1 MAKASGE
8 NQERYSRAARMIWA
22 VIGTRSSKGSL
33 ASLASSP
40 VEKDIFE
47 IMGQICLGVAATWMC
62 PPKKGNAADILGRDP
77 LGKEHWAH
85 QLWGRRGSELPP
97 PSPGWHL
104 RPCSSS

>member
-8 NQERYSRAARMIWA
+8 KQERYSRAGRMIWA

-47 IMGQICLGVAATWMC
+47 IMGQICLGVAGSWMC
-62 PPKKGNAADILGRDP
+62 PTEFTPKKGMLLAF
-77 LGKEHWAH
+77 WAEIH
-85 QLWGRRGSELPP
+85 
-97 PSPGWHL
+97 
-104 RPCSSS
+104 